1 MQMKWLFGKTML
13 SALIGA
19 VLNITSHGLNIETIT
34 GSIALV
40 LGAAGVRHALEKNNP
55 NTL

>member
-1 MQMKWLFGKTML
+1 MKWLFGKTML